1 MITQSLP
8 DDISCDYIKWLSLYQ
23 IGKKWYERMKQNGKK
38 SNEQKVTSML
48 IIITN
53 NTLQ

>member
-1 MITQSLP
+1 MITQSVP
-8 DDISCDYIKWLSLYQ
+8 DDINCDYIKWLSLYQ
-23 IGKKWYERMKQNGKK
+23 IGIQWYERIKQKGKK

-53 NTLQ
+53 TTLQ